1 MNLRKM
7 YKNLV
12 RVPIPYLYKGNILVM
27 EYIGYEKGPLLL
39 HDYYDSIENK
49 EELFFDILDQYKKI
63 YNKAKLIHGDFS
75 EYNII
80 IFNNVPYIIDVSQSI
95 PVDSPYSE
103 EFLNRDLNNILNIS
117 KKLNL
122 NYDIKYVREYIGI

>member
-1 MNLRKM
+1 
-7 YKNLV
+7 
-12 RVPIPYLYKGNILVM
+12 M
-27 EYIGYEKGPLLL
+27 EYVGYEKGPLLL
-39 HDYYDSIENK
+39 HDSYDSIENK
-49 EELFFDILDQYKKI
+49 KELFFDILDQYKKI

-95 PVDSPYSE
+95 PIDSPYSE

-117 KKLNL
+117 KKLDL
-122 NYDIKYVREYIGI
+122 NYDMKYIREYIGI